1 MSTSFLSSVALLVLC
16 LVAVPSCPAG
26 EASVERVDLIR
37 SPQGWCAQVVVHH
50 DDVDYQHYAN
60 WVEVL
65 TGDGVRLIRRDI
77 VRPSTGP
84 DRPPFHRI
92 YLDALP
98 SGLKGLVV
106 RAHCKVHSYGGRE
119 VAIDLSSR
127 EGEGYT
133 VGRKKVDVLRDF
145 SFRGEGD
152 FMRSWLRRYVTDS
165 DGDLNDPDC
174 PPPPRGRLLVNPR
187 PDADSGEPS
196 DR

>member
-1 MSTSFLSSVALLVLC
+1 MSTTFRLMVAVALCLLVGATAGL
-16 LVAVPSCPAG
+16 AG
-26 EASVERVDLIR
+26 EASVERVDLVR
-37 SPQGWCAQVVVHH
+37 SSRGWCAQVVVHH

-92 YLDALP
+92 YLDDLP
-98 SGLKGLVV
+98 SGTSRLVV

-119 VAIDLSSR
+119 VAVDLASR
-127 EGEGYT
+127 EGEGFT
-133 VGRKKVDVLRDF
+133 VSRKKVDVLRDF

-152 FMRSWLRRYVTDS
+152 FMRSWLRRYVSDS
-165 DGDLNDPDC
+165 DGDLNDPDS

-187 PDADSGEPS
+187 PDAVPVESS